1 MISQFCKVSPPRRWL
16 EHSFKV
22 VWAILW
28 HVIMSYLWACI
39 TYCCTWYSMGQQ
51 PLIYLTFQI
60 ANLTTLGNP
69 GVEPFQLRPRT
80 QSRMLCPLD
89 STASFKRLP
98 VDGGKVAAAPIAI
111 GEKRDVEICSFQLCW
126 KSYIGTLDHFAK
138 KGVEHEH
145 ETTNQ
150 MKDNQL
156 LFEVGWCCQ

>member
-1 MISQFCKVSPPRRWL
+1 MAC
-16 EHSFKV
+16 H
-22 VWAILW
+22 
-28 HVIMSYLWACI
+28 HVLLL
-39 TYCCTWYSMGQQ
+39 SMYNLLLYMVFNG
-51 PLIYLTFQI
+51 PTALDLIYLTFHI
-60 ANLTTLGNP
+60 ANLTTLGKP

-98 VDGGKVAAAPIAI
+98 VDGGKVTAALIAI

-156 LFEVGWCCQ
+156 LFEVG